1 MHDHQVALVG
11 YRSIE
16 LVTVAL
22 GSLLELT
29 RASPPLAM
37 LDPACNELDEDEA
50 DDMRMVTWPGRPV
63 VILVSAPGAP

>member
-37 LDPACNELDEDEA
+37 LDPACNELDEERLT
-50 DDMRMVTWPGRPV
+50 M
-63 VILVSAPGAP
+63 